1 LRATL
6 VLIVPLTIVLAACK
20 TGGSGSVKLHYIDYG
35 ATPPEGNR
43 VTVCHGY
50 SCKLQTPYNFS
61 QDDIAEIAAIMKK
74 VKRSDTQYEERRA
87 VAYAIAAMETK
98 VGDKLGIKDR
108 PGMQWA
114 AAGRPSQQDCVDEA
128 TNTTSYLLVL
138 QANGL
143 IKHHTVERTM
153 SKDKLVKGILTLR
166 PVKYW
171 PHFAA
176 ILQEKET
183 GQKWAVDSWIGP
195 NGENPAVVKVEDWYI
210 KDK

>member
-6 VLIVPLTIVLAACK
+6 VLMLTIILAACK
-20 TGGSGSVKLHYIDYG
+20 TGGSGSVELHYIDYG
-35 ATPPEGNR
+35 TAPPEGNR

-50 SCKLQTPYNFS
+50 SCKLQTPYKFS
-61 QDDIAEIAAIMKK
+61 QEDIAEIAAIMKK
-74 VKRSDTQYEERRA
+74 IKRDDTPYEERRA
-87 VAYAIAAMETK
+87 VAYAVGAMETK
-98 VGDKLGIKDR
+98 VGNNLGIKDR

-138 QANGL
+138 QSNGL
-143 IKHHTVERTM
+143 IKHHTVARTM
-153 SKDKLVKGILTLR
+153 SKDQLAKGILTLR
-166 PVKYW
+166 PIKYW

-183 GQKWAVDSWIGP
+183 GQKWAVDSWLGP

-210 KDK
+210 KDN